1 MENINFSY
9 NLTKE
14 EKEKKYENFS
24 KIFKLSFRQSY
35 PKKNFSW
42 KYLET
47 FSSHSI
53 IQEIVID
60 NKCIGYRGLWK
71 VENYPN
77 SYQCIDTCIHPEY
90 QGKGIFRHSNEHII
104 RELGS
109 FYNYPNSFSRPGYI
123 KSGWVEASKMDL
135 YINRLENFEYCN
147 WDEDFLEWRF
157 VRHPYIKYYKAK
169 ISGGYAIL
177 RFKKNLP
184 IHIESTKINLK
195 LEEIKNPFFSFK
207 YDLKKNGIKVI
218 NAGSVLNYNF
228 KGKLRS
234 SYFDMI

>member
-14 EKEKKYENFS
+14 KKEKNYENFS
-24 KIFKLSFRQSY
+24 KIFKLSFSQLY

-47 FSSHSI
+47 FSSQSI
-53 IQEIVID
+53 IQEIVIG
-60 NKCIGYRGLWK
+60 NKYIGYRGFWK

-90 QGKGIFRHSNEHII
+90 QRKGIFRLSNEHII

-109 FYNYPNSFSRPGYI
+109 FYNYPNSISRPGYI

-147 WDEDFLEWRF
+147 WDEDFLDWRF
-157 VRHPYIKYYKAK
+157 VRHPYIKYYKSK
-169 ISGGYAIL
+169 IRGGYAIL
-177 RFKKNLP
+177 RFKKTYRYILNQQ
-184 IHIESTKINLK
+184 K
-195 LEEIKNPFFSFK
+195 LI
-207 YDLKKNGIKVI
+207 
-218 NAGSVLNYNF
+218 
-228 KGKLRS
+228 
-234 SYFDMI
+234 